1 MLHKICTLNK
11 SFFFF
16 FPKMCHP
23 VKIPAR
29 KLCWDNH
36 FLLMLPLVLTVRD
49 GYMAELGYL

>member
-16 FPKMCHP
+16 FSKMCHP